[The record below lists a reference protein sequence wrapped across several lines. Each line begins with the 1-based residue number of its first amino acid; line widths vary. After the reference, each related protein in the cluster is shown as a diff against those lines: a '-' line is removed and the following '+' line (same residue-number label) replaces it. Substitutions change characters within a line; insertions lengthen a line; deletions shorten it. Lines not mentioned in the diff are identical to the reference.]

1 MMEGNLKGARYS
13 LSSNSLSN
21 RYSVA
26 SSKGGPGTR
35 ITPGHSR
42 AVSEAS
48 VPSPIPPLPIIR
60 PQSTLPKR
68 ASSALGTFGPNLQVL
83 DRSGSLRGARSQEA
97 MRENRLKHW
106 IMDERDR
113 TASNPVDMPRSAS
126 AIDHRPTSAHRVSP
140 TPSEMRRPGSQASS
154 IRAQMNELK
163 GRIHEIKERSKRTSS
178 VGKRTPSPQE
188 QDAQQGMYKSS
199 PPTISH
205 TTGPG
210 PTIEDDGDEDYDED
224 WLGASEYN
232 GEDNPGS
239 AETTDYEESHYEDA
253 EETLDDLEGTLDDS
267 GLGIYQH
274 HQGDPLVLDGVM
286 EEEELD
292 QFDGQSETGATEYYE
307 ADQVVAGRHEDRF
320 DAFDY
325 SNMVSLWEP
334 GGDSSTNSSN
344 SSFTVQCLRHMQ
356 DATATALRVVSRPRD
371 QLVRCALYMRKRLY
385 LLTTMISNQKR
396 HLQRTLHPTPLL
408 RCMIAR

>member
-1 MMEGNLKGARYS
+1 
-13 LSSNSLSN
+13 
-21 RYSVA
+21 
-26 SSKGGPGTR
+26 
-35 ITPGHSR
+35 
-42 AVSEAS
+42 
-48 VPSPIPPLPIIR
+48 
-60 PQSTLPKR
+60 
-68 ASSALGTFGPNLQVL
+68 
-83 DRSGSLRGARSQEA
+83 

-113 TASNPVDMPRSAS
+113 TASNPLDMPRSAS
-126 AIDHRPTSAHRVSP
+126 AIDHRPTSAHRPISAHRASP

-188 QDAQQGMYKSS
+188 QDPQQGMYKSS
-199 PPTISH
+199 PPTTISH

-232 GEDNPGS
+232 GEDNHPGS

-253 EETLDDLEGTLDDS
+253 EETLDDLEGTLEDDS

-274 HQGDPLVLDGVM
+274 HPGDPLILDGVM

-292 QFDGQSETGATEYYE
+292 QFDGQSESGATEYYE
-307 ADQVVAGRHEDRF
+307 ADQVVAERHEDRF

-325 SNMVSLWEP
+325 SNMVSL
-334 GGDSSTNSSN
+334 
-344 SSFTVQCLRHMQ
+344 MQ
-356 DATATALRVVSRPRD
+356 
-371 QLVRCALYMRKRLY
+371 
-385 LLTTMISNQKR
+385 NG
-396 HLQRTLHPTPLL
+396 
-408 RCMIAR
+408 